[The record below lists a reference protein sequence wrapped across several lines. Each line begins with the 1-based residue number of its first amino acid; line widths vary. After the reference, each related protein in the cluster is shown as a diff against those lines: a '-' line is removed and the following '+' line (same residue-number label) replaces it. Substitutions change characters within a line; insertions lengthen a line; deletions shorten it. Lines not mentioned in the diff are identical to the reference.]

1 MTKIQK
7 EVMESAQLTDAQQE
21 VINGVNGEKPS
32 EISQMLLYLAPW
44 IEKTDGEESVGSWET
59 TMATKMM
66 VKLLELWMTQ
76 ENREKVAKMLEYYHP
91 LDRAAMAYAL
101 VVYVMTG
108 TKMTFK
114 SAMATQHFKIICKML
129 KENMPTLMFANH
141 MKYMIRRYGKKTKTI
156 TKTITNTITKTNNNI
171 Q

>member
-76 ENREKVAKMLEYYHP
+76 ESREKVAKMLEYYHP

-114 SAMATQHFKIICKML
+114 SAMATQHFKTICQML
-129 KENMPTLMFANH
+129 KEDMPTLMFANH

-156 TKTITNTITKTNNNI
+156 TKTNNNI

>member
-44 IEKTDGEESVGSWET
+44 IEKTNGEESMGSWET

-66 VKLLELWMTQ
+66 VKLLELWLTQ
-76 ENREKVAKMLEYYHP
+76 ESREKVAKMLEYYHP

-114 SAMATQHFKIICKML
+114 SAMATQHFKTICQML
-129 KENMPTLMFANH
+129 KGDMPTLMFAGH

-156 TKTITNTITKTNNNI
+156 TKTNNNI

>member
-1 MTKIQK
+1 MKTTNDIQK
-7 EVMESAQLTDAQQE
+7 ENLAAQQE
-21 VINGVNGEKPS
+21 GAWLQEQEAENSQNS
-32 EISQMLLYLAPW
+32 ELSKVLQYLAPW

-76 ENREKVAKMLEYYHP
+76 ESREKVAKMLEYYHP

-114 SAMATQHFKIICKML
+114 SAMATQHFKTISQML
-129 KENMPTLMFANH
+129 KADMPTLMFASH
-141 MKYMIRRYGKKTKTI
+141 MKYMMRRYGKKVK
-156 TKTITNTITKTNNNI
+156 K
-171 Q
+171 

>member
-1 MTKIQK
+1 MKTTNDIQK
-7 EVMESAQLTDAQQE
+7 ENLAAQQE
-21 VINGVNGEKPS
+21 GAWLQEQEAENSQNS
-32 EISQMLLYLAPW
+32 ELSKVLQYLAPW

-59 TMATKMM
+59 TLATKMM

-76 ENREKVAKMLEYYHP
+76 ESREKVAKMLEYYHP

-114 SAMATQHFKIICKML
+114 SAMATQHFKCISKML
-129 KENMPTLMFANH
+129 KEDMPTLMFAGH
-141 MKYMIRRYGKKTKTI
+141 MKYMIRRYGKKVKR
-156 TKTITNTITKTNNNI
+156 
-171 Q
+171 